1 MNPDKVNV
9 FTMKQIDL
17 HPVTAGHLKRER
29 GRDTLLSKVFKYVQ
43 SGWPKTVEDM
53 LLVCFDKCHELTTE
67 QGCLMWGTR
76 VVIPKVHQQK
86 VQEEPKLTSL
96 DPWEFPDGLWRR
108 IHVDF
113 GGPFQGKSF
122 LVIVNA
128 YSKWRLW
135 QWMKPPQTG
144 QWMICVPSLP
154 VGNTAANGNR

>member
-1 MNPDKVNV
+1 M
-9 FTMKQIDL
+9 
-17 HPVTAGHLKRER
+17 
-29 GRDTLLSKVFKYVQ
+29 FKYVQ
-43 SGWPKTVEDM
+43 SGWPKTVEDI
-53 LLVCFDKCHELTTE
+53 LLVCFDKCHELTRE

-86 VQEEPKLTSL
+86 VQEEPKLTPL
-96 DPWEFPDGLWRR
+96 HPWEFPDGPWRR

-135 QWMKPPQTG
+135 RWMKPPQTG
-144 QWMICVPSLP
+144 QWMNCMLSLP
-154 VGNTAANGNR
+154 GGNTAANGNRKWAPVHFSRIQTISWP